1 MVRKRKRKR
10 SKVLLLLVGAVF
22 IYFILKIVFSILPVE
37 VLQAKTSE
45 LEDTFAGETYEDNI
59 PDEIKQQRASGIMAI
74 QQEISAE
81 INAQKIGLTMK
92 VIIDR
97 KEGEYFIGRTE
108 FDSPE
113 VDGEVLIKA
122 EKLETGHFY
131 NVKIISADDFD
142 LYGEIE

>member
-1 MVRKRKRKR
+1 MRFER
-10 SKVLLLLVGAVF
+10 LGVF
-22 IYFILKIVFSILPVE
+22 PYSHE
-37 VLQAKTSE
+37 
-45 LEDTFAGETYEDNI
+45 EDTFAGETYEDNI